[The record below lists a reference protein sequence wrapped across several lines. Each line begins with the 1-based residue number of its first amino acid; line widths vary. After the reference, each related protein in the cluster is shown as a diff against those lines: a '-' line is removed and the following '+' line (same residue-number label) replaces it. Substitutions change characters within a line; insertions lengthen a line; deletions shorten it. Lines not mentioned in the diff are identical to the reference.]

1 MGLRSFLA
9 ARLTPVPTAPAE
21 VKSVPAAGTLVFTGA
36 VPDVE
41 GERPYR
47 ALAQAGFMH
56 NPVVYR
62 SVRLIAENAA
72 AIPLLLYDGPREVE
86 THPLLQLL
94 RRPNGGQDGAGLVE
108 ALCGHLLLA
117 GDAFLELVAVDG
129 VPRALFALRPDRMR
143 VIEGRDGWP
152 EAYEYRVGGSVRRIA
167 AEGGAGAGED
177 GADGHGPGGA
187 ATRDGPGRL
196 LHVRLFH
203 PLADSQGF
211 APLSAARAALDL
223 HNAAARWNKALLDN
237 SARPSGALVYQPGEA
252 GNLSPDQFDR
262 LKIELETGYTGAA
275 RAGRPMLLEG
285 GLDWK
290 AMGLSPKDMDFIE
303 AKNQA
308 ARDIALAFGVPPML
322 LGIPGDNT
330 YANYAEANRAFYR
343 FTVLPLISRLTGA
356 IGDFLAGHFGAPSLR
371 LGYDA
376 DRIDGLSAEREA
388 LWARIGAA
396 GFLSD
401 DEKREAVGYGVRA

>member
-1 MGLRSFLA
+1 MGLRDFLA
-9 ARLTPVPTAPAE
+9 ARWAPAPVAAAE
-21 VKSVPAAGTLVFTGA
+21 AKSAAGTLVFTGA

-47 ALAQAGFMH
+47 ALARAGFMH

-72 AIPLLLYDGPREVE
+72 AIPLLLYEGPREVE
-86 THPLLQLL
+86 THPMLALL
-94 RRPNGGQDGAGLVE
+94 RRPNAGQDGAGLVE
-108 ALCGHLLLA
+108 ALCGHLLLS
-117 GDAFLELVAVDG
+117 GDGFLECISVDG
-129 VPRALFALRPDRMR
+129 VPRALFVLRPDRMR

-167 AEGGAGAGED
+167 AEGGETGGGSGE
-177 GADGHGPGGA
+177 GPGA
-187 ATRDGPGRL
+187 RRDGPGGL
-196 LHVRLFH
+196 LHIRLFH
-203 PLADSQGF
+203 PLADTQGF

-262 LKIELETGYTGAA
+262 LKLELESGYTGAA

-343 FTVLPLISRLTGA
+343 LTVLPLIARLTGA
-356 IGDFLAGHFGAPSLR
+356 IGDFLAGHFATPGLR
-371 LGYDA
+371 LGFDA
-376 DRIDGLSAEREA
+376 DRIDGLGVEREA
-388 LWARIGAA
+388 LWARVGAA
-396 GFLSD
+396 DFLSE
-401 DEKREAVGYGVRA
+401 DEKREAVGYGPRG